1 MPSILLVAARESKE
15 QAWLALGAA
24 ERECAKL
31 GTAKRRTFQSEDTD
45 HGAEVGRFPKSDD
58 SDGKSFARS
67 KEGMIGTMKQN
78 R

>member
-1 MPSILLVAARESKE
+1 MPSILLVAARELKE
-15 QAWLALGAA
+15 QGWLALGVAG
-24 ERECAKL
+24 RECAKL
-31 GTAKRRTFQSEDTD
+31 GTARRRTFQWEDTD
-45 HGAEVGRFPKSDD
+45 HGVEVGRFPKIED